1 MSPTDEIKARLDIVN
16 YISQYVP
23 LKKAGRTYKACCPFH
38 NESTPSF
45 NVDPDRGSW
54 RCFGACGEGG
64 DIFSFAQKYHGWD
77 FRQALEEL
85 GKLAGVEVRKQSP
98 QQREQDAHRDHLRGL
113 MKAAAELFHAHLTEP
128 QSEQAR
134 LAAAYARQKRG
145 FTDETITAF
154 QIGFAPHGWSNTLDA
169 LTAIGYD
176 VADLIAVGLVIKN
189 DQGRVYDRF
198 RHRLMIP
205 IRDERGRVVGFGA
218 RALNPEDNPKYLN
231 SPQTPLFD
239 KSRILFGLDTARRA
253 IRESETAVIVEG
265 YMDAIQAQQAGFYN
279 VVAQMGTAM
288 TETQL
293 GLIAPRYAKKIIL
306 ALDADAA
313 GQNAARRSLEV
324 ARQTLQ
330 ADYAGRMSVDMRV
343 LQMPDAKD
351 PDDLIREAPEMWQAH
366 LDAALP
372 VADFVIQMEA
382 AGLSD
387 DAGIHQREAIA
398 RRLLPILIA
407 SESDIYTHENIQKL
421 ALRLRIPEKK
431 LLAWA
436 GQQREQML
444 RSAPPAAPD
453 HAAPPDGDMVEV
465 SDDDFYSDVEAYRQM
480 QSGEMPPAS
489 SAPPTAT
496 DDDDLTPIPRPSAVP
511 LTAQA
516 ASGDNV
522 QEGYCLRMLF
532 LHPPVYY
539 QINRRLR
546 EIAAG
551 DDDLLETAFI
561 DFGVADFTRHDY
573 RALMQMFLFGLR
585 QAEAELLDF
594 MRETLDPAMRAELER
609 LIDDERVTV
618 SQRVNSRFDA
628 DREQLWKQHKR
639 RAMPAFDPEKEAI
652 LKALELRRA
661 RLKREVD
668 AGRFAM
674 IDAQRQRDEAAAAQI
689 SAQFIII
696 RRALERLDGALADQ
710 RRKFA

>member
-1 MSPTDEIKARLDIVN
+1 MSTTDEIKARLDIVN

-38 NESTPSF
+38 NEKTPSF
-45 NVDPDRGSW
+45 NVDPDRGTW

-64 DIFSFAQKYHGWD
+64 DIFSFAEKYHGWD

-98 QQREQDAHRDHLRGL
+98 QQREQSARLDHLRGL
-113 MKAAAELFHAHLTEP
+113 MKAAAELFHAHLTAP
-128 QSEQAR
+128 QTQQAE
-134 LAAAYARQKRG
+134 LAAAYAREKRG
-145 FTDETITAF
+145 FSDETITAF

-176 VADLIAVGLVIKN
+176 VEDLIAVGLVVKN

-239 KSRILFGLDTARRA
+239 KSRVLFGLDTARRA
-253 IRESETAVIVEG
+253 IRDSETAVIVEG
-265 YMDAIQAQQAGFYN
+265 YMDAIQAQQAGFHN

-351 PDDLIREAPEMWQAH
+351 PDDLIREAPEAWQAH

-382 AGLSD
+382 GGLPD
-387 DAGIHQREAIA
+387 DAGIQQRETVA

-407 SESDIYTHENIQKL
+407 SESNVYTHENIQKL
-421 ALRLRIPEKK
+421 ALRLRIPETE

-436 GQQREQML
+436 HQQREQTP
-444 RSAPPAAPD
+444 RPAPPAAPD
-453 HAAPPDGDMVEV
+453 RAAPPDGDMMTV
-465 SDDDFYSDVEAYRQM
+465 SDDDFYSDIEAYRQM
-480 QSGEMPPAS
+480 QSGDMAD
-489 SAPPTAT
+489 APPVAAP
-496 DDDDLTPIPRPSAVP
+496 DDDLTPIPRPSSASRP
-511 LTAQA
+511 LSAD
-516 ASGDNV
+516 DNAL
-522 QEGYCLRMLF
+522 EGYCLRMLF

-539 QINRRLR
+539 QMNRRLR

-551 DDDLLETAFI
+551 DDDLLETAFT

-585 QAEAELLDF
+585 QADADLLDF
-594 MRETLDPAMRAELER
+594 LRETLDPAMRGELER
-609 LIDDERVTV
+609 LIDDERVAIAR
-618 SQRVNSRFDA
+618 RVNSRFDA
-628 DREQLWKQHKR
+628 DREQLWKQHQR
-639 RAMPAFDPEKEAI
+639 RVTPAINGEQEAI

-674 IDAQRQRDEAAAAQI
+674 IDAQQKTDEAAALRI
-689 SAQFIII
+689 SARFTII